1 MRGVSLSQVPTEYQ
15 ANWILLR
22 LKLVSVFY
30 WFVKS
35 KAQHLCKTSREKL
48 WSENNKLIQRLAIS
62 LIFYNFCKIKL
73 HVLTD
78 VCASTVTYWNSTQ
91 TIDKLL
97 LMNFTS
103 DIKAWKIFPNM
114 PIIFWNPQGFDSK
127 QSLKTSRFWCSFH
140 LICANSVDTFY
151 IRKLLIMV
159 FYLQITSCVNLK
171 HCVCCLF

>member
-35 KAQHLCKTSREKL
+35 KAQHLRKTSREKL

-91 TIDKLL
+91 TID
-97 LMNFTS
+97 NFYWWILPRISRLEKSFQTCQLFFETLRVS
-103 DIKAWKIFPNM
+103 TVSKVWKPL
-114 PIIFWNPQGFDSK
+114 GFGVAF
-127 QSLKTSRFWCSFH
+127 T
-140 LICANSVDTFY
+140 
-151 IRKLLIMV
+151 
-159 FYLQITSCVNLK
+159 
-171 HCVCCLF
+171 